1 MLEIVL
7 NWKPRPEML
16 NQLMQISLEQNK
28 SLEALLGEAIEQYLQ
43 TYCPSAPPTD
53 TDPLIG
59 LYEGSPETS
68 IRAEEILETE
78 ISEESGL
85 SWKD

>member
-7 NWKPRPEML
+7 NWKPRSETL

-28 SLEALLGEAIEQYLQ
+28 SLEALLEESIEQYLQ
-43 TYCPSAPPTD
+43 TYRPSVPQTD

-59 LYEGSPETS
+59 LYEGAPETS
-68 IRAEEILETE
+68 VCVEEFLETE
-78 ISEESGL
+78 VSEKSGL

>member
-1 MLEIVL
+1 M
-7 NWKPRPEML
+7 NWKPRPETL
-16 NQLMQISLEQNK
+16 NQLMQVSLEQQK
-28 SLEALLGEAIEQYLQ
+28 TLESLLEEAIEQYLQ
-43 TYCPSAPPTD
+43 TYRPSVPQTD

-68 IRAEEILETE
+68 SCAEEILETE
-78 ISEESGL
+78 ISEKSGL